1 MLFNSI
7 VFIGFAFLFFFFYS
21 FVKKLPLNFRWGY
34 LTIASL
40 IFYGWWDWR
49 YISLLLLT
57 GLIDFAAGLWIHR
70 YPRFRKLLL
79 LASLSSNLLVLIGF
93 KYIFFIVSGVDN
105 LIEWS
110 GISLTAPS
118 VPELFSVLPVGISFY
133 TFQSMSYTVDVY
145 RGSLSPTRNVLH
157 FFAFLSLFPQLVAGP
172 IVRAGDLLPQL
183 KRVRNVSETERWHGL
198 RLIALGYFKKT
209 VLADNIAPFVNS
221 AFSND
226 LHNTSSPY
234 WWLVMIGFALQI
246 YFDFSGYSD
255 IARGLAKWMGIH
267 FKVNFNHPYL
277 ATSFKNFWSRWHISL
292 STWFRDYIFIPLG
305 GSRKGTARSYINL
318 WITMLLSGLWHGAGL
333 NYILWGGLH
342 ASYLTVEKVTN
353 WPAALSRLKAGKLLA
368 GVIVFLL
375 TTMAWVFFRAP
386 DISTGAY
393 VIQHLFSF
401 TNSGDW
407 GVYDVR
413 FTGIFFI
420 CLGVMMEISWALS
433 TRFVRARETTLAIR
447 SFEVVQVSLMV
458 GASIFFRGT
467 GAQFIYFQF

>member
-1 MLFNSI
+1 
-7 VFIGFAFLFFFFYS
+7 
-21 FVKKLPLNFRWGY
+21 
-34 LTIASL
+34 
-40 IFYGWWDWR
+40 
-49 YISLLLLT
+49 
-57 GLIDFAAGLWIHR
+57 
-70 YPRFRKLLL
+70 
-79 LASLSSNLLVLIGF
+79 
-93 KYIFFIVSGVDN
+93 
-105 LIEWS
+105 
-110 GISLTAPS
+110 
-118 VPELFSVLPVGISFY
+118 
-133 TFQSMSYTVDVY
+133 MSYTVDVY